1 MDINRFLNFK
11 DKWQLTK
18 DVAIWFLSG
27 LILLFVGKLLGNLL
41 GEQLKLFSPYIINP
55 PETISVAGFFL
66 LLVLLF
72 ILIKNWFYWVN
83 IYRNKNKIYQ
93 FNSKDWPDKWL
104 FHGKSELID
113 DAYLFVKSS
122 RAGCLLNNYYWKDF
136 KMSFEMKFK
145 PDNFRNQKLISLI
158 FRADDLDNY
167 FMIEIGES
175 AEYYLN
181 PVWYTKDINKEDT
194 KGIDKFI
201 FVSSIKPHVRYKGG
215 WEIMSV
221 EEITPPFDFSDFVKI
236 SLAVKDDTVRL
247 FYKNN
252 PIFSW
257 ILPTH
262 VDVNHI
268 ESGVEDNREKT
279 KEILVGGSFAGHVQK
294 IPFRLGYGLVGFRA
308 HLKHGAIVRNFKVKP
323 L

>member
-1 MDINRFLNFK
+1 MDINRFLDFK

-18 DVAIWFLSG
+18 DVATWFLSG
-27 LILLFVGKLLGNLL
+27 LIILFTGRLVGNLF
-41 GEQLKLFSPYIINP
+41 GEQLKLISPYIIDP
-55 PETISVAGFFL
+55 PDAVEVAGFFL

-72 ILIKNWFYWVN
+72 VLIKNWFCWFNV
-83 IYRNKNKIYQ
+83 YRNKNKAYQ

-104 FHGKSELID
+104 FHGKTELVD

-145 PDNFRNQKLISLI
+145 PDNFRNQNLISLI
-158 FRADDLDNY
+158 FRAEDLDNY
-167 FMIEIGES
+167 FMIEIGEN
-175 AEYYLN
+175 AEGYIR
-181 PVWYTKDINKEDT
+181 IND
-194 KGIDKFI
+194 DKREELVL
-201 FVSSIKPHVRYKGG
+201 VSSIKPHVRYKGG

-221 EEITPPFDFSDFVKI
+221 EEITPPLDFSDFVKI
-236 SLAVKDDTVRL
+236 SLEVKGDTARI
-247 FYKNN
+247 FYKNS
-252 PIFSW
+252 PIFGW
-257 ILPTH
+257 ILPVY

-268 ESGVEDNREKT
+268 ESGVKDNREKT
-279 KEILVGGSFAGHVQK
+279 KDILVGGLFAGHVQK

-308 HLKHGAIVRNFKVKP
+308 HLKHGAIIRNLKVKP

>member
-1 MDINRFLNFK
+1 MDINRFLDFK
-11 DKWQLTK
+11 DKRQLIK
-18 DVAIWFLSG
+18 DVFIWFISG
-27 LILLFVGKLLGNLL
+27 LTLLLIGKLLEILL
-41 GEQLKLFSPYIINP
+41 GKQLSLISSYIISPYD
-55 PETISVAGFFL
+55 TIKVAAFFL

-72 ILIKNWFYWVN
+72 VLIKNWFCWIN
-83 IYRNKNKIYQ
+83 IYRNKNKTYQ

-104 FHGKSELID
+104 FHGKTELID

-145 PDNFRNQKLISLI
+145 PDNFRTQKLIGLI

-167 FMIEIGES
+167 FMIDIGEN
-175 AEYYLN
+175 AEGYIKIN
-181 PVWYTKDINKEDT
+181 NDNKEEW
-194 KGIDKFI
+194 IP
-201 FVSSIKPHVRYKGG
+201 VSSIKPHVRYKGG

-236 SLAVKDDTVRL
+236 SLEVKGDTARI
-247 FYKNN
+247 FYKNS
-252 PIFSW
+252 PIFNW
-257 ILPTH
+257 MLPTY

-268 ESGVEDNREKT
+268 ESGVKDNREKT
-279 KEILVGGSFAGHVQK
+279 KDILVGGSFAGHVQK
-294 IPFRLGYGLVGFRA
+294 IPFRLGYCLVGFRA
-308 HLKHGAIVRNFKVKP
+308 HLKHGAIIRNLKIKP